1 MDLLESGNL
10 MDRYAEPF
18 ARALAVF
25 VRELAKS
32 ESGESEGGGAVD
44 FDYGLLE
51 GNIEQ
56 NKDRQKDTE
65 QQIAELVKHNDR
77 LAAAGQLESLVLD
90 EDTISKAVAT
100 RIRWVM
106 NEQGV
111 SQRQLAEQI
120 GVSSSVIS
128 RVLRNPD
135 RSRVKTMRRI
145 AKALDIELREIL

>member
-32 ESGESEGGGAVD
+32 ESGASGEDGAVD
-44 FDYGLLE
+44 FDYDYDLL
-51 GNIEQ
+51 GSNM
-56 NKDRQKDTE
+56 E
-65 QQIAELVKHNDR
+65 QQKNVEQKIVDLVKHNDR
-77 LAAAGQLESLVLD
+77 LAAAGQLDSLVLD

-111 SQRQLAEQI
+111 SQRRLAEQI

-128 RVLRNPD
+128 RVLKNPD
-135 RSRVKTMRRI
+135 GSRVKTIRRI
-145 AKALDIELREIL
+145 ADALDIELREIL

>member
-1 MDLLESGNL
+1 

-32 ESGESEGGGAVD
+32 EPGESGAAG
-44 FDYGLLE
+44 FDYDSLE

-56 NKDRQKDTE
+56 NKDAE

-77 LAAAGQLESLVLD
+77 LAAAGQLDSLVLD

-128 RVLRNPD
+128 RVLKNPD
-135 RSRVKTMRRI
+135 RSRVKTVRRI
-145 AKALDIELREIL
+145 AEALDIELREIL

>member
-1 MDLLESGNL
+1 
-10 MDRYAEPF
+10 MDRYARPF

-25 VRELAKS
+25 VKELAKS
-32 ESGESEGGGAVD
+32 EPREGDGVAAEY
-44 FDYGLLE
+44 DYDLLDS
-51 GNIEQ
+51 NIEQ
-56 NKDRQKDTE
+56 NKDTE

-77 LAAAGQLESLVLD
+77 LAAAGQLDSLVLD

-128 RVLRNPD
+128 RVLKNPD
-135 RSRVKTMRRI
+135 RSKVETIRRI
-145 AKALDIELREIL
+145 AEALDIELREIL

>member
-1 MDLLESGNL
+1 

-25 VRELAKS
+25 VKEMAKTESREGVVADHERDSL
-32 ESGESEGGGAVD
+32 D
-44 FDYGLLE
+44 DDDLE
-51 GNIEQ
+51 P
-56 NKDRQKDTE
+56 
-65 QQIAELVKHNDR
+65 QIAEIVKHNDR
-77 LAAAGQLESLVLD
+77 LAAAGQLDSLVLD
-90 EDTISKAVAT
+90 EDAISKAVAT

-128 RVLRNPD
+128 RVLKNPD
-135 RSRVKTMRRI
+135 RSKVETIRRI
-145 AKALDIELREIL
+145 AEALDIELREIL